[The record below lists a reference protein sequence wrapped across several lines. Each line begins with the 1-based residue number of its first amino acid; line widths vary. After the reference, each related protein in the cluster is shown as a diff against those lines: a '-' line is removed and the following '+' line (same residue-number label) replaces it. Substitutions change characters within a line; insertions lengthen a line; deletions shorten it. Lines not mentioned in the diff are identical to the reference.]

1 MFHSSHESVIPLPEE
16 LKVPEEMV
24 YSYMIHYLA
33 KLYGISPYQAAKMTQ
48 NDFVTAIMFEQLEH
62 KKQKYFL
69 ELHSNENM

>member
-1 MFHSSHESVIPLPEE
+1 MFHSSHEAAMPLPEE

-33 KLYGISPYQAAKMTQ
+33 KLYGISTGEAAKMTQ
-48 NDFVTAIMFEQLEH
+48 YDFVTAIMFEQLEH

-69 ELHSNENM
+69 ELHSNGNL